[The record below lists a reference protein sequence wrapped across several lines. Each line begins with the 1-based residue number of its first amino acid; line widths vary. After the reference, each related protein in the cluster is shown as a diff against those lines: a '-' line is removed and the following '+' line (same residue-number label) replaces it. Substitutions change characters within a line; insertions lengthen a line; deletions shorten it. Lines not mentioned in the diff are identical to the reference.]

1 MERLVIFT
9 QELNGRFVAVQ
20 HAPARVCRET
30 GEQLFSPETVNR
42 LQAIIRSR
50 HKQARGIEM
59 PVCEF
64 AALAS

>member
-1 MERLVIFT
+1 MERLVTYT
-9 QELNGRFVAVQ
+9 QELDGRFIVVE
-20 HAPARVCRET
+20 HVPTRVCRET